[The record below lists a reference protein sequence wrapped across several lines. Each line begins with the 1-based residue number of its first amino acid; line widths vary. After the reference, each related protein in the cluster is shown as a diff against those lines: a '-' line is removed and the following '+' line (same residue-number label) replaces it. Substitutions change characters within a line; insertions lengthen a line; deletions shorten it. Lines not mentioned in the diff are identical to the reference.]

1 MTDTPPAAP
10 PTPARR
16 LPLRAWPFVGASGF
30 TIVVSALAPD
40 GRKPFFVDTD
50 LGWDALAFSLAK
62 DPHIGAA
69 ALLALLAVIATG
81 RDRLLRAFVLTVA
94 VGACWE
100 LGQTTVIGH
109 TSRLADLA
117 PDAVGA
123 LLGCAWGV
131 LVTWLVDAGR
141 ADLALGGP
149 RATSN

>member
-1 MTDTPPAAP
+1 MSTTPPATP
-10 PTPARR
+10 PTHR
-16 LPLRAWPFVGASGF
+16 LPLRAWPFVAASIF
-30 TIVVSALAPD
+30 TIGVSALAPN
-40 GRKPFFVDTD
+40 GRKPFFLDTD
-50 LGWDALAFSLAK
+50 LGWNALAFSLAK

-81 RDRLLRAFVLTVA
+81 RHRLLRAFVLTLV

-109 TSRLADLA
+109 TARLADLA

-149 RATSN
+149 QPTSN